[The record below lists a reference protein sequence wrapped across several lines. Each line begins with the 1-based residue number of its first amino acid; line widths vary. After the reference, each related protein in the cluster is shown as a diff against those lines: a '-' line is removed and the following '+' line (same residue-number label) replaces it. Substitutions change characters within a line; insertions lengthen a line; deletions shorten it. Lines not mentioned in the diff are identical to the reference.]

1 MPETHPL
8 KQFSWIGRDAAGQVA
23 QGRIEAAGEAAA
35 RVLLR
40 QRGIQ
45 AITLQPP
52 PRAAREARQSRVR
65 RRDIAFFTRQLG
77 TLLKAGIPL
86 LPALRVIGRGHDNP
100 GFTRLIGQ
108 IHDDIASGCGLADAF
123 LRHPKHF
130 DALYCHMLAAGEH
143 GGILDDM
150 LEQLAIYQEK
160 SLALRGKLRAAAT
173 YPAAVL
179 LLAVGITV
187 AMLLWVIPAFEDMF
201 SSFGADLPAL
211 TKALI
216 AASHGLADNSL
227 WLGGGVLG
235 LVAGVS
241 IGWRR
246 YASLRR
252 IADHIWLRTPLF
264 GPIVRRAILAR
275 WCRTVATLFAS
286 GVPLVDAL
294 GATSGVCGNIIYA
307 DATRRIQT
315 AIQSGSSLTR
325 AMTDSTCFSP
335 LVLQMAAIGEES
347 GTLDRMLIKV
357 ADILED
363 EVNRAVASM
372 STLIEPIIIVT
383 LGVLIG
389 GMVIAMYLP
398 IFKLGQVV

>member
-1 MPETHPL
+1 MPETQPL

-23 QGRIEAAGEAAA
+23 QGQIEAAGEAAA

-45 AITLQPP
+45 AITLQS
-52 PRAAREARQSRVR
+52 PRPVREARRSRVR

-100 GFTRLIGQ
+100 GFARLIGQ

-130 DALYCHMLAAGEH
+130 DTLYCHMLAAGEQ

-160 SLALRGKLRAAAT
+160 NLALRGKLRAAAT

-179 LLAVGITV
+179 LLAVGITI

-201 SSFGADLPAL
+201 SSFGAELPAL
-211 TKALI
+211 TKNLI
-216 AASHGLADNSL
+216 AASHALADHSL
-227 WLGGGVLG
+227 WLGSGVLG
-235 LVAGVS
+235 LVAAVS
-241 IGWRR
+241 IGWRHFP
-246 YASLRR
+246 SLRNL
-252 IADHIWLRTPLF
+252 ADRVWLRIPLF
-264 GPIVRRAILAR
+264 GAIARQAILAR
-275 WCRTVATLFAS
+275 WSRTLATLFAS

-294 GATSGVCGNIIYA
+294 SATAGVCGNIIYA
-307 DATRRIQT
+307 DATRQIQT
-315 AIQSGSSLTR
+315 AIQSGAALTR
-325 AMTDSTCFSP
+325 AMTDSACFSP

-363 EVNRAVASM
+363 EVSRAVASM